1 MNKDYLNENEIMME
15 AYNRYINIF
24 QKIVL
29 YAKNT
34 ILKDFPLIN
43 IYLLY
48 INNTYNGC
56 NYMSYIVVNLKRI
69 IHDAI
74 KDDIL
79 KYKYGVENRLL
90 YVVLHESFHQLQPI
104 ILSKYLKDSNYHD
117 YIEGNCDFN
126 TLRYLDEHK
135 EEIESILGIELYH
148 FSNVKTLYSNDIFFP
163 INNTNLG
170 FKLFTRLVSKLAD
183 NIYPI
188 MDINEYY
195 NLYYRYSNI
204 NIIYTNYNLQFNI
217 KSNNQFNI
225 EEFNNIIFNNKYDL
239 IYPIINNINI
249 QNDNDTLYIIVQIAN
264 MNHMCIRRL

>member
-1 MNKDYLNENEIMME
+1 MNKDCLNENEIMME

-104 ILSKYLKDSNYHD
+104 ILWN
-117 YIEGNCDFN
+117 
-126 TLRYLDEHK
+126 
-135 EEIESILGIELYH
+135 
-148 FSNVKTLYSNDIFFP
+148 
-163 INNTNLG
+163 
-170 FKLFTRLVSKLAD
+170 
-183 NIYPI
+183 
-188 MDINEYY
+188 
-195 NLYYRYSNI
+195 
-204 NIIYTNYNLQFNI
+204 
-217 KSNNQFNI
+217 
-225 EEFNNIIFNNKYDL
+225 
-239 IYPIINNINI
+239 
-249 QNDNDTLYIIVQIAN
+249 
-264 MNHMCIRRL
+264 